1 MFFIPGPLIALLTFP
16 GVIVH
21 ETGHLFFCKLFKLQ
35 VYDVCFFRFGN
46 PAGYVVH
53 EKTDNFTTL
62 FFVSMG
68 PFFANTLLCITF
80 CAAAFLPVWE
90 LKIAD
95 PLAYFYYWLGLSI
108 GMHSFPSTADLSN
121 LMEVA
126 PDLAR
131 RWNLLAIL
139 SYPLVAVLYV
149 LNFLRVIWA
158 DLGYG
163 IAVGILGP
171 IALFR
176 ALARW
181 S

>member
-21 ETGHLFFCKLFKLQ
+21 EAAHLFFCKLFKLQ

-46 PAGYVVH
+46 PAGYVLH
-53 EKTDNFTTL
+53 EKTENFTAI

-68 PFFANTLLCITF
+68 PFVGNTLLCVLF
-80 CAAAFLPVWE
+80 CSAAFLPVWE
-90 LKIAD
+90 LKVTD
-95 PLAYFYYWLGLSI
+95 PFAYFFYWLGLSI
-108 GMHSFPSTADLSN
+108 GMHAFPSTSDLSN
-121 LMEVA
+121 LWEIA
-126 PDLAR
+126 PGRAKQG
-131 RWNLLAIL
+131 NVLAIVSL
-139 SYPLVAVLYV
+139 PLVAILYV
-149 LNFLRVIWA
+149 LNLARVVWA

-163 IAVGILGP
+163 LAVGILGP

-176 ALARW
+176 ALAR